1 MAFRIASSPYTH
13 NRRSTGNIMLLVVLA
28 ALPGMAA
35 QWYFFGIGFLIQV
48 LLATLTAWL
57 TEGAILRLGETPLVP
72 TLAHNPPLP
81 TAFHLCIVLPLLSSW
96 WPVVLRLLFAP

>member
-48 LLATLTAWL
+48 LLAVATAWI
-57 TEGAILRLGETPLVP
+57 TEGAILRL
-72 TLAHNPPLP
+72 
-81 TAFHLCIVLPLLSSW
+81 
-96 WPVVLRLLFAP
+96 